1 MRALLLVLSL
11 IPMIGFAQVV
21 NQVSLEKSSNGHITT
36 ILLKGTGFGSKAVP
50 IFYDQVDVTY
60 EKGVQNKFFSLFAS
74 DRQITIQDTRD
85 NNASPWSNVV
95 GPMRVGFDQNSA
107 RGPATGKYY
116 TAQGVKANLHNPRAH
131 SRSGTPQESKKVY
144 ISWWFKHQNETR
156 NYFQFELS
164 SIDSNFSPKEGD
176 EFSVDAGSHWSG
188 ISTIYGR
195 VIAYYPSTKVLH
207 ANFYGQY
214 NATRLTGNRLILDGS
229 GKAATLAVN
238 TRGPGSNKYIRVWE
252 SDGTDGTFRSSW
264 TNTEIYQADF
274 RKVQRSNVP
283 PREWNHMEYFADQ
296 TKNYV
301 KTKVNGVV
309 DAEGTYTLASDAT
322 GYSPTIGLIGQ
333 DGNQGEMIQEF
344 WMDDIYLD
352 GSFKRIV
359 LGNAPKHA
367 DVTHEEVQFFT
378 QWTDS
383 EIRFSPYYGSLDRKT
398 PAYIYIYSED
408 DIPNAE
414 GIPFESPPKMEN

>member
-1 MRALLLVLSL
+1 MRALLLVLL
-11 IPMIGFAQVV
+11 IIPILGFAQIVS
-21 NQVSLEKSSNGHITT
+21 QVSLEKNTGGKISSIS
-36 ILLKGTGFGSKAVP
+36 IKGSGFGTKAVP
-50 IFYDQVDVTY
+50 IFYDQVGTAY
-60 EKGVQNKFFSLFAS
+60 EKGAANNFFDTFTAT
-74 DRQITIQDTRD
+74 RQIQQEDTL
-85 NNASPWSNVV
+85 NNSASPWSSVV
-95 GPMRVGFDQNSA
+95 GPIYVHSDPMFA

-116 TAQGVKANLHNPRAH
+116 YAPSIKANLHNPRVH
-131 SRSGTPQESKKVY
+131 SRAGTPQESKKVY
-144 ISWWFKHQNETR
+144 ISWWFKQQNETR

-164 SIDSNFSPKEGD
+164 NIDANFKPVEGD
-176 EFSVDAGSHWSG
+176 EFSIDAGEHWSG
-188 ISTIYGR
+188 ITTIYGR
-195 VIAYYPSTKVLH
+195 VIAYYPSTKILH

-214 NATRLTGNRLILDGS
+214 NTNRLTGNRLILTSS
-229 GKAATLAVN
+229 GKAATLAIN
-238 TRGPGSNKYIRVWE
+238 TRGTGSNKYIRVWE

-264 TNTEIYQADF
+264 TNYQVFQADF
-274 RKVQRSNVP
+274 MKTPRSNVV
-283 PREWNHMEYFADQ
+283 PREWNHMEFFADQ
-296 TKNYV
+296 TKNYI

-309 DAEGTYTLASDAT
+309 DAEGTYTLPSDVA
-322 GYSPTIGLIGQ
+322 GHSPTIGLIGL
-333 DGNQGEMIQEF
+333 DGNQAEMIQEF

-408 DIPNAE
+408 DVPNAE